1 MKRIALVTGGTRGI
15 GLGVARALAADG
27 FALALCGVRQEPEVK
42 EVLDE
47 LRAPGAE
54 VRYFRADVSSR
65 DDRERLVARVRS
77 SFGRLHVLVNNAGV
91 APATRADLL
100 ETAEDSFDRLVATN
114 LKGPFFLT
122 QTVARWMV
130 EQRQESAGYAAA
142 IVFVTSVS
150 AEAAS
155 TDRGEYCVSKA
166 GLAMTAR
173 LFALRLAPQ
182 GIPVFE
188 VRPGIIR
195 TDMTA
200 RVADKYDRRIADGLV
215 PQRRW
220 GEPDDVGR
228 TVAALARGDAPYS
241 TGAVVTVDGGLMI
254 PRL

>member
-1 MKRIALVTGGTRGI
+1 
-15 GLGVARALAADG
+15 
-27 FALALCGVRQEPEVK
+27 
-42 EVLDE
+42 
-47 LRAPGAE
+47 
-54 VRYFRADVSSR
+54 
-65 DDRERLVARVRS
+65 
-77 SFGRLHVLVNNAGV
+77 
-91 APATRADLL
+91 
-100 ETAEDSFDRLVATN
+100 
-114 LKGPFFLT
+114 
-122 QTVARWMV
+122 MV

-200 RVADKYDRRIADGLV
+200 RVADKYDRRISDGLV